1 MNDSSEEF
9 ASESSPT
16 RKYFFVALVLALGLH
31 AAFFEISRYTMLESI
46 SPSYFNRLVP
56 RTFTV
61 KKVEIDPA
69 TLEQPEPAAP
79 TPRPQAKPITDI
91 SALQIGTKEKS
102 FEEVLAKADQVI
114 AAPEVLDKGIVKEKP
129 ALTPSESLS
138 KALAE
143 PPKPAGPIAGE
154 PGSLL
159 DRLAE
164 TKPPVAGRPL
174 LEMKAGPPG
183 AGDGGNDA
191 PAPGQGNFSSL
202 DGLLAGG
209 GSVGDRTAP
218 ILLPTDLLFDYD
230 RAELRPEAL
239 DSLRKLGELILKNP
253 NADFTIE
260 GHSDT
265 FGSPGY
271 NQTLSERRALSVKQW
286 LVADMK
292 IDLNRIQT
300 RGYGSSRPLASVN
313 GTVEE
318 QRLNRRVE
326 IVIKT
331 RRQ

>member
-1 MNDSSEEF
+1 MNESPEQF

-16 RKYFFVALVLALGLH
+16 RRYFLGALLLALGLH
-31 AAFFEISRYTMLESI
+31 AAFLAASRYTVLESI
-46 SPSYFNRLVP
+46 SPSYFNRIVP

-69 TLEQPEPAAP
+69 TLDQPEPVT
-79 TPRPQAKPITDI
+79 TPRPAAKPITDI

-102 FEEVLAKADQVI
+102 FEDVLAKADQVI
-114 AAPEVLDKGIVKEKP
+114 AAPDVLDKGIVKEKP
-129 ALTPSESLS
+129 ALSPSDSLT

-143 PPKPAGPIAGE
+143 PPKPVAPAAGE
-154 PGSLL
+154 PGSLF
-159 DRLAE
+159 DQLAE

-183 AGDGGNDA
+183 AGNGANDA

-202 DGLLAGG
+202 DGLLAQGG
-209 GSVGDRTAP
+209 GVGDRTAP

-230 RAELRPEAL
+230 RSELRSEAL
-239 DSLRKLGELILKNP
+239 ESLRKLGQLILKNP

-260 GHSDT
+260 GHSDS
-265 FGSPGY
+265 FGSAGY
-271 NQTLSERRALSVKQW
+271 NQTLSERRAESVKNW
-286 LVADMK
+286 LVADMQ
-292 IDLNRIQT
+292 IDPNRIQT
-300 RGYGSSRPLASVN
+300 RGFGSTKPLAPTA
-313 GTVEE
+313 GTVDE

-331 RRQ
+331 RRR